1 MTDPIAQDIRLTAQD
16 RFDDFEIERTVG
28 FVKGNVVRARF
39 FIRDIFAAV
48 RTIVGG
54 EVPEY
59 TKLLAESR
67 EQAIDRLKAK
77 AVELGADGVVAIR
90 FTTSQVMAGA
100 AEVLVTGTAVTL
112 RPAAG
117 RSPTSGS
124 QPA

>member
-1 MTDPIAQDIRLTAQD
+1 MHLTSQDEFAD
-16 RFDDFEIERTVG
+16 MEIVQTLG

-39 FIRDIFAAV
+39 IVRDFFAGL
-48 RTIVGG
+48 RMIVGG

-67 EQAIDRLKAK
+67 EQAMDRMIAK
-77 AVELGADGVVAIR
+77 AEEMGADGVVALR

-112 RPAAG
+112 ADRAGARLERPVAAVAE
-117 RSPTSGS
+117 R
-124 QPA
+124 